1 MFHEIFRRK
10 VKYQDHSLTLIYE
23 MFYPHVYKIAYFIT
37 RDHYTTQD
45 IVQET
50 FIKIFI
56 NIDKLE
62 DISKVKPWISTI
74 ATRTA
79 IDFIRKQKRGNEF
92 ILDDF
97 DTLKSSEKELA
108 PAVEDEVEL
117 ALSTEI
123 IRTEIGKLSPEYR
136 SVLHLKYIEDLK
148 DQEIANFLDLNVA
161 TVKTR
166 IHRAKNQLKIKLFA
180 NERNFEGANSDD
192 IALKRG
198 GDTQ

>member
-10 VKYQDHSLTLIYE
+10 VKANDRSLTLIYE
-23 MFYPHVYKIAYFIT
+23 MFYPHVYKTAYFIS

-50 FIKIFI
+50 FIKVFI

-62 DISKVKPWISTI
+62 DSSKMQPWISTI

-79 IDFIRKQKRGNEF
+79 IDFIRKQKRGKEF

-97 DTLKSSEKELA
+97 DTIKSSEKELA

-117 ALSTEI
+117 SLSTQI
-123 IRTEIGKLSPEYR
+123 IRTEIGKLSLEYR

-166 IHRAKNQLKIKLFA
+166 IHRAKNQLKSKLFSEQ
-180 NERNFEGANSDD
+180 NNFEGVNRND
-192 IALKRG
+192 IALESG